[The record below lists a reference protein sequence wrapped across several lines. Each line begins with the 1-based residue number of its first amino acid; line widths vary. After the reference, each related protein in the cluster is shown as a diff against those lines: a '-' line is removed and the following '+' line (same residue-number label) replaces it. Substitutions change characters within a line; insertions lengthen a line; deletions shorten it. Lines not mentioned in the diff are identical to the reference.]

1 MSNYYYNP
9 IKLSLRMIQ
18 LASIYVQEN
27 NFIEAILVLRS
38 TKNDL
43 SAIENENITE
53 LRPEIQ

>member
-1 MSNYYYNP
+1 
-9 IKLSLRMIQ
+9 MIQ